1 MTVPLPDVRVPGCRN
16 ARMCHISERI
26 MNILIRSSLIL
37 LIAAASCDLSAQVSE
52 TIEADELRAHV
63 EYLASD
69 ALKGRM
75 PGTPGGDSAAAYVR
89 DRFRE
94 AGLKLLGDDGYQ
106 SFEVVTG
113 IEAGDG
119 CALTVAGEAAERGSS
134 FMPLSFSGEGTLN
147 DEVVCAGF
155 GFDFESDTGAWRDYA
170 DLDAEGK
177 WVLILRGSPDDESG
191 DYDPFMSL
199 RKKAMVA
206 RDHGAAGVLFTAGP
220 KFDKDD
226 ALVELD
232 YQRQESSM
240 DIPVLSITRGIA
252 NRLLHQ
258 TTVAELEARLVEAK
272 QPLPA
277 ACTGSV
283 NATVELVRKSISAHN
298 VVGMIRGSDPALA
311 DKYIVL
317 GAHYDHLG
325 MGGPGSGSRRPDT
338 TAVHNGADDNASGVA
353 AVIEIAERLAA
364 SPAGLKR
371 SVIAVAFSAEEM
383 GLLGSK
389 YFVDH
394 PPVDLGTVTL
404 MANLDMVGRMEE
416 GKKSVSIGGT
426 GTAVDLDSLVSTVT
440 AEQGFS
446 AALSPEGY
454 GPSDH
459 AAFYS
464 RNIPVLFFFTG
475 VHQDY
480 HTPADDADLL
490 NYEGEKQIGDL
501 ITDILLR
508 IDGRSEALAY
518 QEAGPKSRPRTSK
531 RFKVTLG
538 IMPDVSGSE
547 TRGLRADAV
556 IKGRPADLAGMQ
568 KGDIIV
574 AMEGKPVGG
583 IYEYMNRLSE
593 FKAGQRISVEVLRGE
608 EHVVLIV
615 EL

>member
-1 MTVPLPDVRVPGCRN
+1 
-16 ARMCHISERI
+16 
-26 MNILIRSSLIL
+26 MNVLLRSSLAL
-37 LIAAASCDLSAQVSE
+37 LLVTASCNLSAQVSE
-52 TIEADELRAHV
+52 SIEADELRTHV

-75 PGTPGGDSAAAYVR
+75 PGTPGGDSAAAYIR

-94 AGLKLLGDDGYQ
+94 AGLELLGDNGYQ
-106 SFEVVTG
+106 SFDIVQGV
-113 IEAGDG
+113 EAGDG
-119 CALTVAGEAAERGSS
+119 CTLTAAGEAAELGSS
-134 FMPLSFSGEGTLN
+134 FMPLSFSGEGALTAG
-147 DEVVCAGF
+147 VVCPGF
-155 GFDFESDTGAWRDYA
+155 GFDFESDTGAWHDYA
-170 DLDAEGK
+170 GLDVKGK

-220 KFDKDD
+220 TFDKDD

-252 NRLLHQ
+252 NRLLQQ
-258 TTVAELEARLVEAK
+258 TTVAELEARLIEAK

-277 ACTGSV
+277 ACIG
-283 NATVELVRKSISAHN
+283 AVEAEVQLVRRSITAHN
-298 VVGMIRGSDPALA
+298 VIGMIRGSDPALA
-311 DKYIVL
+311 DEYIVL

-364 SPAGLKR
+364 NSAGLTR
-371 SVIAVAFSAEEM
+371 SLIAVAFSAEEM

-394 PPVDLGTVTL
+394 PPVDIENMTL
-404 MANLDMVGRMEE
+404 MGNLDMVGRMEV
-416 GKKSVSIGGT
+416 GKKSLSIGGT
-426 GTAVDLDSLVSTVT
+426 GTATDLDTLVKE
-440 AEQGFS
+440 AAAKQGF
-446 AALSPEGY
+446 AVKLSPEGY

-490 NYEGEKQIGDL
+490 NYEGSKHIGDL
-501 ITDILLR
+501 ITDILL
-508 IDGRSEALAY
+508 DVAGRNEALAFE
-518 QEAGPKSRPRTSK
+518 EAGPKSRPSTSK

-538 IMPDVSGSE
+538 IMPDVSSSE
-547 TRGLRADAV
+547 TKGLRADAV
-556 IKGRPADLAGMQ
+556 IKGRPADRAGMQ

-583 IYEYMNRLSE
+583 IYEYMNRLSD
-593 FKAGQRISVEVLRGE
+593 FKPGQRISVEVLRGE
-608 EHVVLIV
+608 ERVVLIV

>member
-1 MTVPLPDVRVPGCRN
+1 MSHIPDRL
-16 ARMCHISERI
+16 
-26 MNILIRSSLIL
+26 MNILLRSSLIL
-37 LIAAASCDLSAQVSE
+37 YIAVASCDVTAQVSE
-52 TIEADELRAHV
+52 SIEADELRIHV

-75 PGTPGGDSAAAYVR
+75 PGTPGGDSAAAYIR
-89 DRFRE
+89 DCFRE
-94 AGLKLLGDDGYQ
+94 AGLELLGDDGYQ
-106 SFEVVTG
+106 SFDVVQD

-119 CALTVAGEAAERGSS
+119 CALTAAGEAAELGSS
-134 FMPLSFSGEGTLN
+134 FMPLSFSGEGTLTAK
-147 DEVVCAGF
+147 VVCPGY

-170 DLDAEGK
+170 DLEVKGK

-220 KFDKDD
+220 HFDKDD

-240 DIPVLSITRGIA
+240 DIPVLSISRGIA

-258 TTVAELEARLVEAK
+258 TTVAELEARLIEAK

-277 ACTGSV
+277 ACTG
-283 NATVELVRKSISAHN
+283 TVDAEVQLIRKSIAAHN
-298 VVGMIRGSDPALA
+298 VIGMIRGSDPARA
-311 DKYIVL
+311 GEYIVL

-364 SPAGLKR
+364 NRTGLKR
-371 SVIAVAFSAEEM
+371 SLIAVAFSAEEM

-394 PPVDLGTVTL
+394 PPVDIERMML
-404 MANLDMVGRMEE
+404 MGNLDMVGRMEE
-416 GKKSVSIGGT
+416 GKKSLSIGGT
-426 GTAVDLDSLVSTVT
+426 GTAADLDTLVKEAA
-440 AEQGFS
+440 AEQGF
-446 AALSPEGY
+446 AVKLSPEGY

-464 RNIPVLFFFTG
+464 RSIPVLFFFTG

-490 NYEGEKQIGDL
+490 NYEGSKYISDL
-501 ITDILLR
+501 ITDILLEVA
-508 IDGRSEALAY
+508 GRGEALAY
-518 QEAGPKSRPRTSK
+518 QEAGPKSRPSTSK

-538 IMPDVSGSE
+538 IMPDVSSSE
-547 TRGLRADAV
+547 TKGLRADAV
-556 IKGRPADLAGMQ
+556 IKGRPADRAGMQ

-593 FKAGQRISVEVLRGE
+593 FKEGQRISVEVLRGE
-608 EHVVLIV
+608 ERVVLIV